1 MATASI
7 TDAIVLKIEIAAPP
21 ERVFKALTESAEIVR
36 WFNNSECP
44 VKIWKMDARLGGR
57 YSYETDQSKTVVV
70 NGIDTFKCHGE
81 ITEYDP
87 PRLLAYTWI
96 SNWHNDKQKETVV
109 RWELT
114 PSNAGTVVKMTHSG
128 LADEAK
134 AREEYRGGWPS
145 LLKNLKTFTE
155 GN

>member
-7 TDAIVLKIEIAAPP
+7 TDTIVLKIEIAAPP
-21 ERVFKALTESAEIVR
+21 ERVFKALTDSAEIVQ
-36 WFNNSECP
+36 WFNNAECP
-44 VKIWKMDARLGGR
+44 VKVWQMDARLGGR
-57 YSYETDQSKTVVV
+57 YCYETDQSKTVVV

-81 ITEYDP
+81 ITEFDP

-96 SNWHNDKQKETVV
+96 SNWHNDKQKTTVV

-114 PSNAGTVVKMTHSG
+114 PSNIGTVVKMTHSG
-128 LADEAK
+128 LANEPK

>member
-1 MATASI
+1 MPTASI
-7 TDAIVLKIEIAAPP
+7 TDSIVLKIEIAAPP
-21 ERVFKALTESAEIVR
+21 ERVFKSLTDSTEIVQ
-36 WFNNSECP
+36 WFNNAECP
-44 VKIWKMDARLGGR
+44 VKVWKMDPRMGGR

-70 NGIDTFKCHGE
+70 NGVDTFQCHGE
-81 ITEYDP
+81 IVEFDP

-96 SNWHNDKQKETVV
+96 SSWHVDKQKETVV

-114 PSNAGTVVKMTHSG
+114 PSPRGTVVKMTHSG

-145 LLKNLKTFTE
+145 LLKNLKAFTE
-155 GN
+155 RN